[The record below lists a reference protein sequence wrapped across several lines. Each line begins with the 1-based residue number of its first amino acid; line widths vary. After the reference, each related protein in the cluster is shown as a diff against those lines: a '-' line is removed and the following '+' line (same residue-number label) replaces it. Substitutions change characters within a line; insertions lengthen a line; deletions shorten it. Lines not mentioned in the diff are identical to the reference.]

1 MERKRT
7 GPLAHVKTFT
17 FVTILLFG
25 SSLSLEAASKNP
37 KKGIAPETVSDY
49 IHAIIRADRQ
59 VYTTDIVK
67 RMQEQGIVLA
77 REDWK
82 DKNAIPLPAQFLHA
96 SSKIV
101 AESGSDI
108 RYRLVSLWPIYRKNG
123 PATPFEREALEKLL
137 KNPDVPQRGEVA
149 TGKMKF
155 FQSVYADKA
164 TSQAC
169 VTCHNTHPLSPKR
182 DFKLGDAIG
191 AIVVTIPLGN

>member
-1 MERKRT
+1 MERKGT

-49 IHAIIRADRQ
+49 LVSIIKADRE
-59 VYTTDIVK
+59 VYTTHIVK

-77 REDWK
+77 KEDWK
-82 DKNAIPLPAQFLHA
+82 DKNAIPLPAQFLHY

-123 PATPFEREALEKLL
+123 PATPFEREALEKLI
-137 KNPDVPQRGEVA
+137 KNPDVPQRGEVNS
-149 TGKMKF
+149 GKMKF
-155 FQSVYADKA
+155 FQSIYTDKA

-182 DFKLGDAIG
+182 DFKVGDAMG
-191 AIVVTIPLGN
+191 AIVITIPLEE

>member
-1 MERKRT
+1 MGKKRT
-7 GPLAHVKTFT
+7 GPLPHVKTFI

-25 SSLSLEAASKNP
+25 FSLSLEAASKTPN
-37 KKGIAPETVSDY
+37 KGIAPETVSDY

-59 VYTTDIVK
+59 VYTTHIVK

-77 REDWK
+77 KEDWK
-82 DKNAIPLPAQFLHA
+82 DKNAIPLPAQFLHY

-108 RYRLVSLWPIYRKNG
+108 RFRLISLWPIYRKNG
-123 PATPFEREALEKLL
+123 PATPFEREGLEKLI
-137 KNPDVPQRGEVA
+137 KNPDVPQRGVVA
-149 TGKMKF
+149 SGKMKF
-155 FQSVYADKA
+155 FQSIYTDKA

-182 DFKLGDAIG
+182 DFKLGDSMG
-191 AIVVTIPLGN
+191 AIVVTIPLE

>member
-25 SSLSLEAASKNP
+25 SSLSLEAASKIP
-37 KKGIAPETVSDY
+37 SKGIAPETVSDY

-59 VYTTDIVK
+59 VYTTHIVK

-77 REDWK
+77 KEDWK
-82 DKNAIPLPAQFLHA
+82 DKNAIPLPAQFLHY

-101 AESGSDI
+101 AESGSGI
-108 RYRLVSLWPIYRKNG
+108 RYRLISLWPIYRKNG
-123 PATPFEREALEKLL
+123 PATPFEREGLEKLI

-155 FQSVYADKA
+155 FQSIYTDKA

-182 DFKLGDAIG
+182 DFKIGDAMG
-191 AIVVTIPLGN
+191 AIVVTIPLE

>member
-1 MERKRT
+1 MGIKRT

-17 FVTILLFG
+17 LVTILLIG
-25 SSLSLEAASKNP
+25 SSLSLEAASKIP
-37 KKGIAPETVSDY
+37 HKGIAPATVSDY
-49 IHAIIRADRQ
+49 LVAIIKADRE
-59 VYTTDIVK
+59 VYTTHIVK

-77 REDWK
+77 KEDWK
-82 DKNAIPLPAQFLHA
+82 DKNAIPLPAQFLHY

-101 AESGSDI
+101 AESGRGI
-108 RYRLVSLWPIYRKNG
+108 RYRLISLWPIYRKNG
-123 PATPFEREALEKLL
+123 PATPFEREGLEKLI

-155 FQSVYADKA
+155 FQSIYTDKA

-182 DFKLGDAIG
+182 DFKILHAMG
-191 AIVVTIPLGN
+191 AIVVTIPLEQ